1 MPGFP
6 RRSILTTRIVAIS
19 SRSRGSDRCRIVAT
33 DAINTM
39 LTRRN
44 RRTAGADLKRRNTMS
59 FTSRTGIKVLI
70 VVASVG
76 AAGIVAER
84 HLAASPSPV
93 NSTKAESPPRVEVVH
108 PRRATVAKR
117 LQTNATLEAFEES
130 DLFAKV
136 SGYLSDVRVDIGDHV
151 KAGQVLAVIDIPEME
166 QELAEAKAQLES
178 KQSSLEIARRQLDHF
193 KANVMLQNALLK
205 RREEL
210 GAAGHFISDRTL
222 DEVRANA
229 EIAKADLG
237 VAEANRALAA
247 NEVDVAAA
255 TVEKIKA
262 LLAYTQIVAPF
273 DGVVSRRQVNRGDL
287 VQAATATRTT
297 PSAGSLFT
305 VQRIDT
311 IRVFCDVPE
320 DDVPHLHVGDPA
332 IVRPSGFD
340 GKPFIGK
347 VTRFSLRLDPETR
360 NMRTEI
366 DLPNPRERLYP
377 GTYAV
382 VSLEMNRRPDVLTV
396 PATAV
401 GSDGDGN
408 FVYTITDHRIT
419 RLAVKTG
426 LTDNGR
432 IEVIEGLSE
441 ETLVVAS
448 TKGAPPLRTAVQPQM
463 ARENS

>member
-1 MPGFP
+1 M
-6 RRSILTTRIVAIS
+6 
-19 SRSRGSDRCRIVAT
+19 
-33 DAINTM
+33 
-39 LTRRN
+39 
-44 RRTAGADLKRRNTMS
+44 
-59 FTSRTGIKVLI
+59 
-70 VVASVG
+70 
-76 AAGIVAER
+76 
-84 HLAASPSPV
+84 
-93 NSTKAESPPRVEVVH
+93 H
-108 PRRATVAKR
+108 PRRITVAQR
-117 LQTNATLEAFEES
+117 LQTNATLEAFEET

-178 KQSSLEIARRQLDHF
+178 KQSSLESARRGLDHN
-193 KANVMLQNALLK
+193 KANITLQDALLK

-210 GAAGHFISDRTL
+210 STGHWISDRVL

-247 NEVDVAAA
+247 AQVDLAAA
-255 TVEKIKA
+255 TVEKIKT

-273 DGVVSRRQVNRGDL
+273 DGVVARRLVNRGDL

-320 DDVPHLHVGDPA
+320 NDVPHLRVADPA
-332 IVRPSGFD
+332 IVKPYGFD

-347 VTRFSLRLDPETR
+347 VTRFSSRLDPETR

-366 DLPNPRERLYP
+366 DLSNPEERLYP
-377 GTYAV
+377 GMYAE
-382 VSLEMNRRPDVLTV
+382 VSLEMNRRPDALTV
-396 PATAV
+396 PAAAV

-408 FVYTITDHRIT
+408 FVYTITDNRIT
-419 RLAVKTG
+419 RLAIKIG

-432 IEVIEGLSE
+432 IEVTAGLSE
-441 ETLVVAS
+441 ETPVVA
-448 TKGAPPLRTAVQPQM
+448 TIKGVPPPGTAVQP
-463 ARENS
+463 ATVRENP